1 MPRDRTSAKVGWE
14 FVEKIDRNLK
24 AVAIL
29 AGSGLITIAGLLAG
43 PAIAA
48 AAIAATAIAATAI
61 AATEATILS
70 AAGTVSFAIDG
81 RSACRG

>member
-48 AAIAATAIAATAI
+48 AAIAAT
-61 AATEATILS
+61 EATILS